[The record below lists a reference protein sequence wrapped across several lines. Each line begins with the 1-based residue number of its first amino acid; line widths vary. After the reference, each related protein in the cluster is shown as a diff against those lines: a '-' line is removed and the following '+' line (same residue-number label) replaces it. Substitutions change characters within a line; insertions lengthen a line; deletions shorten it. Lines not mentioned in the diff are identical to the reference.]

1 MIDQFLK
8 ETTSEKAIFN
18 FIKCNGIL
26 KSFHKNTVN
35 VNPNNHA
42 NNLCADEFLRRQIKQ
57 RLGLQTTTDS
67 NRYDG

>member
-42 NNLCADEFLRRQIKQ
+42 NNLWR
-57 RLGLQTTTDS
+57 
-67 NRYDG
+67 